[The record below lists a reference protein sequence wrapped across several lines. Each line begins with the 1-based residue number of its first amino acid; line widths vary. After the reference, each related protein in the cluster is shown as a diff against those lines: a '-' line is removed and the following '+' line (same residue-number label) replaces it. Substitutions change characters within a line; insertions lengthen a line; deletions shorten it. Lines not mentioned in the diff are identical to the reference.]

1 MSPALQ
7 AGAER
12 VTGGKWIAVVR
23 EAPKEEGAWPCKIWC
38 GKRRHPNGDDAVSE
52 AFGRIA
58 AMATEA
64 AQ

>member
-12 VTGGKWIAVVR
+12 VTGGKWIAVVSER
-23 EAPKEEGAWPCKIWC
+23 ETARTLWR
-38 GKRRHPNGDDAVSE
+38 GKRRHPNGDEAVSE
-52 AFGRIA
+52 AFGRID